1 MVLPLE
7 GIRVLDLTWLLP
19 YTTILADFG
28 AEVIKVEEPTR
39 GDYSRWMHPL
49 IKGEGAYFL
58 CVHRNKKSITLNLK
72 TEKGR
77 EIFYRLAKTADVIIE
92 SFRPGVTKRLGV
104 DYETIKKIN
113 PRIVYCSVS
122 GYGQDGPYKNLP
134 GHDINY
140 ISVAGIL
147 GLTGQYGG
155 PPVIPG
161 TQIADLGG
169 GCMLATISIL
179 IALIARE
186 KTGKGQ
192 YIDVSMTDGSISWL
206 TLSAPVYFAEG
217 KPPERGGMAVTG
229 YYPCYNVYE
238 TKDGKYISLGCL
250 EERFWRNLCKALGRE
265 DFIEHQWATG
275 EKREEIFSTF
285 RKIFKT
291 KTRDEWFKEL
301 AEADVCVAPV
311 YSLDEV
317 FRDPQVLH
325 RKMVEEIEHPK
336 AGKIKVL
343 GIPAKFSETPGKIR
357 DPAPGFG
364 QHTKEILKMLGYSD
378 KEIEEFKKTGV
389 I

>member
-1 MVLPLE
+1 
-7 GIRVLDLTWLLP
+7 
-19 YTTILADFG
+19 
-28 AEVIKVEEPTR
+28 
-39 GDYSRWMHPL
+39 
-49 IKGEGAYFL
+49 
-58 CVHRNKKSITLNLK
+58 
-72 TEKGR
+72 
-77 EIFYRLAKTADVIIE
+77 
-92 SFRPGVTKRLGV
+92 
-104 DYETIKKIN
+104 
-113 PRIVYCSVS
+113 
-122 GYGQDGPYKNLP
+122 
-134 GHDINY
+134 
-140 ISVAGIL
+140 
-147 GLTGQYGG
+147 
-155 PPVIPG
+155 
-161 TQIADLGG
+161 
-169 GCMLATISIL
+169 
-179 IALIARE
+179 
-186 KTGKGQ
+186 
-192 YIDVSMTDGSISWL
+192 
-206 TLSAPVYFAEG
+206 
-217 KPPERGGMAVTG
+217 MAVTG

>member
-39 GDYSRWMHPL
+39 GDYSRWMPPL
-49 IKGEGAYFL
+49 IKGQGAYFL
-58 CVHRNKKSITLNLK
+58 SVHRNKKSITLNLK
-72 TEKGR
+72 TEKGK
-77 EIFYRLAKTADVIIE
+77 EIFYKLAEKSDVVIE

-113 PRIVYCSVS
+113 PKIVYCSVS
-122 GYGQDGPYKNLP
+122 GYGQDGPYKDLP

-140 ISVAGIL
+140 IAIGGIL

-155 PPVIPG
+155 PPIIPG
-161 TQIADLGG
+161 IQIADLAG

-186 KTGKGQ
+186 KTGEGQ
-192 YIDVSMTDGSISWL
+192 YIDVSMTDGAVSLL
-206 TLSAPVYFAEG
+206 THTSALYFAEG
-217 KPPERGGMAVTG
+217 KPPERGGTNLTG
-229 YYPCYNVYE
+229 YFPCYNVYE
-238 TKDGKYISLGCL
+238 TKDGKYISIGCL
-250 EERFWRNLCKALGRE
+250 EERFWRNLCKAIGKE
-265 DFIEHQWATG
+265 EFAEHQWDTN
-275 EKREEIFSTF
+275 KREEIFSALK
-285 RKIFKT
+285 KIFKT

-301 AEADVCVAPV
+301 SKRDVCVGPV

-317 FRDPQVLH
+317 FQDPQITH
-325 RKMVEEIEHPK
+325 RKMAVEIEHPTI
-336 AGKIKVL
+336 GKIKIL
-343 GIPAKFSETPGKIR
+343 GIPTKFSETPGKIR
-357 DPAPGFG
+357 TPAPGFG
-364 QHTKEILKMLGYSD
+364 EHTEEILKMLGYNQ
-378 KEIEEFKKTGV
+378 KEIEEFKKSGV